1 MTKFL
6 CVLALLIFTACNK
19 GERPSVEPPKT
30 QSATSTAKESD
41 DKTVQPTKKVSISR
55 SGDLGN
61 FKLSLTPC
69 THSSNFE
76 EAVAKVMPLVVGV
89 AAGQMEG
96 ERFSPRALGSGIII
110 TNRGFVITHYHTVS
124 EYELIRVRLSDG
136 RLLAAERMGEDFASD
151 LVLLKID
158 GDAYPSPTIA
168 SADTLR
174 VGQWVASVGSPLGVQ
189 QSLSAG
195 IVSSTFRPYP
205 NSGDDELI
213 RYVQSDV
220 AIHPGSSGG
229 PLIDACGRLVAMNSA
244 ILGPGM
250 SFSVRIDQ
258 MLAIAEKLYSD
269 AEFERGYIGVLLQK
283 DMDNNVDGAV
293 VVRRVVKNGPASI
306 AGLKKG
312 DKIFEANGKKIQ
324 THHRLKWIV
333 ATTEVGDPL
342 VLKVKRGEKTFELSV
357 EVDSRAE
364 RP

>member
-1 MTKFL
+1 M
-6 CVLALLIFTACNK
+6 LALFGFAACTQR
-19 GERPSVEPPKT
+19 ETPPVSPPQT
-30 QSATSTAKESD
+30 QSAAGASRTSKV
-41 DKTVQPTKKVSISR
+41 KTVKPAKKVSIAR

-76 EAVAKVMPLVVGV
+76 EAVSNVMPLVVGV
-89 AAGQMEG
+89 AAGAMEG

-110 TNRGFVITHYHTVS
+110 TNQGFVITHYHTVS
-124 EYELIRVRLSDG
+124 EYDVIRVRLSDG

-158 GDAYPSPTIA
+158 GEAYPSPTIA

-258 MLAIAEKLYSD
+258 MLTIAEKLYSD

-283 DMDNNVDGAV
+283 NVENKTDDAV
-293 VVRRVVKNGPASI
+293 VVRRVVENGPASV
-306 AGLKKG
+306 AGLKIG
-312 DKIFEANGKKIQ
+312 DKIFEANGKKIN

-342 VLKVKRGEKTFELSV
+342 VLKVKRGENTFELTV
-357 EVDSRAE
+357 EVDSR
-364 RP
+364 P